1 MGSKKWDRKV
11 RDMKQESNSSEGTIW
26 GRKDLEETTERKKE
40 RSRELG
46 EQIVTD
52 CKDQHHSLQ
61 KQTRESPAFQGQ
73 GKRNDKISLDSTLFS

>member
-40 RSRELG
+40 AENLG
-46 EQIVTD
+46 N
-52 CKDQHHSLQ
+52 
-61 KQTRESPAFQGQ
+61 R
-73 GKRNDKISLDSTLFS
+73 